1 MAEEQQDPSPEYIKG
16 FNQMYKLK
24 QEMPEVAQQVLSS
37 KAEGDRVKG
46 MTAGARQYE
55 LERIREV
62 SQKGHEQTRER
73 EI

>member
-1 MAEEQQDPSPEYIKG
+1 MQQQDPSPEYIKG

-24 QEMPEVAQQVLSS
+24 QEMPEAAQQILAA
-37 KAEGDRVKG
+37 KAEGDRFKG
-46 MTAGARQYE
+46 MLGGAKQFE

-62 SQKGHEQTRER
+62 SRKNRDQSQQR